1 MKIKSILAIASIAI
15 VSFVGGFYGAQMYN
29 KNFKKELITYVDQQ
43 KSQTTQVRYT
53 SGGNQLSLP
62 DLTYASEEGM
72 EAVVNIKTE
81 YLSKTSDDQLFEFL
95 FGNPFRSMPLEGTG
109 SGVIISKDGYVVTNN
124 HVVENATKVKVTL
137 FDKREYEATVVGLDP
152 STDLAVLKINEK
164 ELKPIKFGNSDNLK
178 IGQWVIAVGNPY
190 GLNST
195 VTAGIVSAKA
205 RNISILKN
213 QYAIESFIQTD
224 AAVNPGNSGGAL
236 IDVNGNLV
244 GINAA
249 IASPT
254 GSYTGYSFAIPV
266 NLVQKIVADLIEFGS
281 VQRAYL
287 GVKVA
292 DIDEKIVKTYDLKS
306 RKGVIVTS
314 FSESSS
320 AQKSGVK
327 VGDVILKIDTTEV
340 NSVSELMEKIG
351 QHRPKDKVLL
361 TISRENG
368 IKQIEVLLSD
378 FSGGYNVNSKLNLL
392 GASFEDIEEKELK
405 EYGLQN
411 GVRVSEVQNGKFM
424 QVGIRKGYIITI
436 INSKPIKNSK
446 DLIQALEET
455 KGGVFIEGYYP
466 DTRQRA
472 YYAFGMK

>member
-1 MKIKSILAIASIAI
+1 
-15 VSFVGGFYGAQMYN
+15 
-29 KNFKKELITYVDQQ
+29 
-43 KSQTTQVRYT
+43 
-53 SGGNQLSLP
+53 
-62 DLTYASEEGM
+62 
-72 EAVVNIKTE
+72 
-81 YLSKTSDDQLFEFL
+81 
-95 FGNPFRSMPLEGTG
+95 LEGTG
-109 SGVIISKDGYVVTNN
+109 SGVIISKDGYIVTNN
-124 HVVENATKVKVTL
+124 HVVENATKVRVTL
-137 FDKREYEATVVGLDP
+137 FDKREYDADVVGTDA
-152 STDLAVLKINEK
+152 STDLAVLKIKEK
-164 ELKPIKFGNSDNLK
+164 DLNPIKFGNSDNLK

-292 DIDEKIVKTYDLKS
+292 DIDEKVVDTYKLDT
-306 RKGVIVTS
+306 RKGVLVTG

-327 VGDVILKIDTTEV
+327 VGDIIIKIDSTEI
-340 NSVSELMEKIG
+340 NSISELMEKIG
-351 QHRPKDKVLL
+351 QHRPKDKVVL
-361 TISRENG
+361 TINRNNN
-368 IKQIEVLLSD
+368 IKQIEVVLSNI
-378 FSGGYNVNSKLNLL
+378 SGGYDINSKLNIL
-392 GASFEDIEEKELK
+392 GATFEDVDDQELK
-405 EYGLQN
+405 SMGLQN
-411 GVRVSEVQNGKFM
+411 GVRVVDVQNGKFK

-436 INSKPIKNSK
+436 VNSKPVKNSK
-446 DLIQALEET
+446 ELIEIFEQA

-466 DTRQRA
+466 ETNERA
-472 YYAFGMK
+472 YYAFGMR